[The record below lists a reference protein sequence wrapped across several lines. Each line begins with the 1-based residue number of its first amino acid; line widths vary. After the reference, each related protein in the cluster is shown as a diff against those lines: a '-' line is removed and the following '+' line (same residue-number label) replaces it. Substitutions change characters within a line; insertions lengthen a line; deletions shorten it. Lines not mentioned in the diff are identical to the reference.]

1 MNFSSE
7 GQKTYCI
14 YQCVSKDFRWDW
26 AQTKKNMGRLNV
38 ANFTIDQWT
47 HNCSIMKEMFST
59 HKKENLMLL
68 KGLLEPLRTK
78 FTDIWYEYKKRSGMI
93 S

>member
-1 MNFSSE
+1 MNSSSE
-7 GQKTYCI
+7 EQKRYCI

-38 ANFTIDQWT
+38 VNFTIDQWT

-59 HKKENLMLL
+59 HKE
-68 KGLLEPLRTK
+68 GK
-78 FTDIWYEYKKRSGMI
+78 FDVTERFIGAFNNEIYKYMIWI
-93 S
+93 